1 MSEGEEPFDDV
12 ARPLESAPGDLVAG
26 EAEEE
31 AEGAADGGDDG
42 VEVVD
47 EELLLHLHLS
57 LVVVHGDGA
66 RGPA

>member
-1 MSEGEEPFDDV
+1 MSEDKEPFDEV
-12 ARPLESAPGDLVAG
+12 ARLLQSAPGDLVAG

-31 AEGAADGGDDG
+31 AERATNGGDDG

-47 EELLLHLHLS
+47 EKLLLHLHLR
-57 LVVVHGDGA
+57 LIVVHGDGA